1 MLPGFGGS
9 DTGLRG
15 KSRISDNSG
24 NGDTHTRSGCEGE
37 GTLARGPEVKFKCRS
52 KLVKKALVASLA
64 LLWGMSF
71 LEEMLARHLEHA
83 ERVFSLCR
91 AASR

>member
-1 MLPGFGGS
+1 M
-9 DTGLRG
+9 
-15 KSRISDNSG
+15 
-24 NGDTHTRSGCEGE
+24 HTRSGCEGE
-37 GTLARGPEVKFKCRS
+37 GTRARGPEVKFKCRS
-52 KLVKKALVASLA
+52 KLVKKTLVASLA

-91 AASR
+91 AARR

>member
-1 MLPGFGGS
+1 
-9 DTGLRG
+9 
-15 KSRISDNSG
+15 
-24 NGDTHTRSGCEGE
+24 
-37 GTLARGPEVKFKCRS
+37 VKFKCRS
-52 KLVKKALVASLA
+52 KLVEKALVASLA